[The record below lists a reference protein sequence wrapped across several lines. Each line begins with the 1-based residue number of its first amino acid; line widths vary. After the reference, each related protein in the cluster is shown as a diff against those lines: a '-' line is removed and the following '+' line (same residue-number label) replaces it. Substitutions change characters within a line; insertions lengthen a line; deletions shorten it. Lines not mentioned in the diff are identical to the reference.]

1 MKASQRYGQDY
12 ASTKLNDSLNRLM
25 GVAGLGQVGATANQS
40 NNTNYSQ
47 MGGNGFVQNGNNRGS
62 GYIGGANTLLNGAN
76 AWMQDNYWNQALKGG
91 GP

>member
-1 MKASQRYGQDY
+1 
-12 ASTKLNDSLNRLM
+12 
-25 GVAGLGQVGATANQS
+25 
-40 NNTNYSQ
+40 